1 MLCASR
7 LAREKEPPAGQAEE
21 TRYLTLK
28 KEKDFFVSP
37 QKGMFKLFLKAGC
50 KQPVVDLLKIKIGRS
65 GKENFRDRPVKLDF
79 FTD

>member
-37 QKGMFKLFLKAGC
+37 QKGMFKLFLGPGR
-50 KQPVVDLLKIKIGRS
+50 KQLLVGLLKIKKRPG
-65 GKENFRDRPVKLDF
+65 GKAKLFRPAGQA
-79 FTD
+79 